1 MSNRISDRVS
11 SAHSTP
17 PAGRVVVLKFGSSVL
32 PSEQQLHVAIREI
45 QHRLDEGARVVAV
58 VSALGST
65 TDDLLE
71 HATAG
76 GPAEPEALAA
86 FLATGEARATSL
98 LGLALHRAGIP
109 AHVLDSAGIGLRT
122 HGPVLDADAF
132 LLDSTNIRKALN
144 SRPVLVVPGFVGRDE
159 LGRIT
164 LLGRGGSDLTAL
176 FIAAELGAECVLLKD
191 VDGLYDRDPNEHAD
205 ARRYERV
212 SFDAVLALDEG
223 IVQHKAV
230 RFARWRRLPF
240 VVTRVGATRS
250 TLVHAG
256 DTVQAPLG
264 ERPAPARTAEAVA

>member
-1 MSNRISDRVS
+1 MSNRFVAERL
-11 SAHSTP
+11 ARNEQPT
-17 PAGRVVVLKFGSSVL
+17 GRVVVLKFGSSVL
-32 PSEQQLHVAIREI
+32 PNESQLQVAIAEI
-45 QHRLDEGARVVAV
+45 QRRLDEGARVVAV

-71 HATAG
+71 HAQSG

-86 FLATGEARATSL
+86 FVATGEARATAL
-98 LGLALHRAGIP
+98 LGIALHRAGIP
-109 AHVLDSAGIGLRT
+109 AHVLDSSGIGLRT

-132 LLDSTNIRKALN
+132 LLDTTNIRKALN

-159 LGRIT
+159 LGCIT

-176 FIAAELGAECVLLKD
+176 FVAAELGAECVLLKD
-191 VDGLYDRDPNEHAD
+191 VDGLYDRDPAEHAD

-256 DTVQAPLG
+256 DTLQEPLAS
-264 ERPAPARTAEAVA
+264 RPRAQEAAV